1 MLVMSSVKL
10 NAIRRPIMSAPSPQ
24 KKLPKH
30 SPTKRELIVYRT
42 VFSEMSNSCDSAGSV
57 SETP

>member
-10 NAIRRPIMSAPSPQ
+10 NAARLPMTSAPSPQ
-24 KKLPKH
+24 KKLPTH
-30 SPTKRELIVYRT
+30 SPTKRELVVNRT
-42 VFSEMSNSCDSAGSV
+42 VFSEMSNSCDSEGRV